1 MIVMKRYLYFAFC
14 AVALCLSSCSGVE
27 GDYDDVL
34 KGVDDVCED
43 LDYVLDDVYSEIVN
57 DYVGD
62 ISKHEKGADADFM
75 EFIDQLTIT
84 YPYNYAASGF
94 VSGLFGDFGDALIA
108 VGDEAIRSKSK
119 SEIVKKI
126 KSNMN
131 IGTLL
136 VYISLVQKEGS
147 VVYCFETSGFDDKE
161 IELTTKDLKSI
172 LADFDYNQLVDGG
185 GSSSQ
190 SSPTHYA
197 ESSGSGKAD
206 GGFDYETADAQGVAA
221 DEVCLTGKIGGKY
234 PVEMM
239 LDMSDWDNVNGRYRY
254 TSSGSGA
261 WLSLRGSLSEGSISM
276 KEYNEKG
283 ECCGTW
289 EGECWRPDGK
299 FIFTGSMT
307 TSAGKSF
314 SVELS
319 Q

>member
-14 AVALCLSSCSGVE
+14 AAALCLSSCSGVE

-34 KGVDDVCED
+34 DGVDDVCED
-43 LDYVLDDVYSEIVN
+43 LDDILDDAYTGIVN

-62 ISKHEKGADADFM
+62 ISNHEKGAEADFM
-75 EFIDQLTIT
+75 ELFDQLTIT

-119 SEIVKKI
+119 SEVVKKI
-126 KSNMN
+126 KSNMK
-131 IGTLL
+131 IETLL

-161 IELTTKDLKSI
+161 IELATKDLKSI
-172 LADFDYNQLVDGG
+172 LADFDYNQLVGG
-185 GSSSQ
+185 GSKSSHD
-190 SSPTHYA
+190 SDYA
-197 ESSGSGKAD
+197 DGSGRDEAD
-206 GGFDYETADAQGVAA
+206 FDSDAQEYAVT
-221 DEVCLTGKIGGKY
+221 DEVWLTGKIGGKY
-234 PVEMM
+234 PIEMA
-239 LDMSDWDNVNGRYRY
+239 LDMSDPDNISGRYRY

-261 WLSLRGSLSEGSISM
+261 WLTLRGSLSEGAISM

-289 EGECWRPDGK
+289 TGECWRPDGK
-299 FIFTGSMT
+299 LIFSGSMT